1 MECPHCHQDLPGRE
15 CTHCGVLIP
24 LTGRYCIECG
34 ARLAPGV
41 VESADP
47 EETFNPDDRILC
59 PDGTCTGIIEDGR
72 CSECGRPHT
81 EEHPKGD

>member
-1 MECPHCHQDLPGRE
+1 MSYQK
-15 CTHCGVLIP
+15 LIHINE
-24 LTGRYCIECG
+24 LNFRDRKVIIVGAGWMADQYCQALQAMGI
-34 ARLAPGV
+34 RLV
-41 VESADP
+41 TV
-47 EETFNPDDRILC
+47 ETFNPDDRILC